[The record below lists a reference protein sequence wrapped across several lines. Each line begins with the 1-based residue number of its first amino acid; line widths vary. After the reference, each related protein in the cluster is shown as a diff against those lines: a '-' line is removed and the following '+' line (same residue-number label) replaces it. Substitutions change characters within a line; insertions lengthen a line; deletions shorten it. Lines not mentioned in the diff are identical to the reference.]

1 MSGGL
6 GIPRIDFT
14 PLSELGKSA
23 ALGLQENQTR
33 QAIQGLGVAPGSPDF
48 LPKLGQVLISQGDV
62 NGATAVARLIS
73 ADQDRAFQRQTSERD
88 FGFRQTEA
96 QRAQSNADRSFGLQS
111 DSTKYDQIYRDRTDK
126 RADRQLSLQEQ
137 ALTRKEYP
145 EGFQPDPANPGA
157 LRPIPGASRDPVY
170 IGAVKAAE
178 EAAKGQGGGAN
189 PYASGSDKF
198 NEAQGKSAAFAD
210 RMFQTEDLIRKQEA
224 VGANRVQQGLARLP
238 FGAGSYANS
247 DEFKS
252 YKAAKDNWIT
262 AQLRKESG
270 AAIGQAE
277 YDAADKQ
284 YFPQPGDPVS
294 VIEQKRQ
301 LRRTAIEGMAR
312 EGGGS
317 YAPKMTF
324 GEDGALKPYTPPQ
337 RGVAPAQAP
346 AGNAVNSLD
355 AIPEGKRFRAPDGK
369 IYRKTNGQAVPE

>member
-6 GIPRIDFT
+6 GIPRIDFS
-14 PLSELGKSA
+14 PLAELGKTA

-88 FGFRQTEA
+88 FGFRQAEA
-96 QRAQSNADRSFGLQS
+96 TRAQGNADRSFGLQEAN
-111 DSTKYDQIYRDRTDK
+111 TKYDHIYRDRTDK
-126 RADRQLSLQEQ
+126 RADRQLGLQEQ
-137 ALTRKEYP
+137 ALTRKEFEP
-145 EGFQPDPANPGA
+145 GFQADPAAPGGV
-157 LRPIPGASRDPVY
+157 RPIPGGPRDPAY
-170 IGAVKAAE
+170 LGSVKAAE
-178 EAAKGQGGGAN
+178 EAAKGAGGNVN
-189 PYASGSDKF
+189 PYASGADKF

-210 RMFQTEDLIRKQEA
+210 RMFQNEELVRRQEA
-224 VGANRVQQGLARLP
+224 VGTNRMQQGLAKLP

-270 AAIGQAE
+270 AAIGQSE

-284 YFPQPGDPVS
+284 YFPQPGDPAA

-301 LRRTAIEGMAR
+301 LRRLAIEGMAR

-324 GEDGALKPYTPPQ
+324 GEDGSLKPYSPPQ
-337 RGVAPAQAP
+337 RSQASSAAP
-346 AGNAVNSLD
+346 AGNVVNSLD